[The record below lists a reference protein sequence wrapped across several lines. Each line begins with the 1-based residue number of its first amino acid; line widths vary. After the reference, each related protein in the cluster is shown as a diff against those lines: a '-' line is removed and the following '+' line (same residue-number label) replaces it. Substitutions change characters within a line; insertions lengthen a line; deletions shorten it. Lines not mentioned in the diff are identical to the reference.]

1 MAGVNELRG
10 KVLEKY
16 DLNKKEILNMEETMK
31 DYEKML
37 EESYSLMGDGVHD
50 TDELLAWRKA
60 EEMKESQENFTVT
73 VSGIVKGG
81 VVADFEGIRAFIPIS
96 KLSLER
102 IEDCN
107 PFLGRE
113 LEVRVFEANMDDD
126 KLILSAKEILK
137 EKQEMSKKKKIS
149 DVTVGQVFH
158 GVVATIKN
166 YGAFVD
172 IGDGMSGLVH
182 ISQIS
187 HSRIKHP
194 GVVLKEGQE
203 VDVKVI
209 EIKDGKLS
217 LTIKALI
224 ENPEEE
230 VAEENIEL
238 PETEAIGTSLGDILK
253 GLKIG
258 K

>member
-1 MAGVNELRG
+1 
-10 KVLEKY
+10 
-16 DLNKKEILNMEETMK
+16 MEETMK
-31 DYEKML
+31 DYEEML

-50 TDELLAWRKA
+50 TDALLAWRKA
-60 EEMKESQENFTVT
+60 QELKESQENIRVT

-107 PFLGRE
+107 PFLEKE
-113 LEVRVFEANMDDD
+113 LEVRVFEVNMEED

-137 EKQEMSKKKKIS
+137 EKQEMSRKKKVS
-149 DVTVGQVFH
+149 DVAIGQVFH

-166 YGAFVD
+166 YGAFVE
-172 IGDGMSGLVH
+172 IGDGLSGLVH

-217 LTIKALI
+217 LSIKALL
-224 ENPEEE
+224 ENPEEQA
-230 VAEENIEL
+230 VEEAIEL
-238 PETEAIGTSLGDILK
+238 PKSEAIGTSLGDLLK

>member
-1 MAGVNELRG
+1 
-10 KVLEKY
+10 
-16 DLNKKEILNMEETMK
+16 MEESMK
-31 DYEKML
+31 DLGKML

-50 TDELLAWRKA
+50 TDSLLAWRKA
-60 EEMKESQENFTVT
+60 EELKESGENIVVT

-102 IEDCN
+102 IDDCD
-107 PFLGRE
+107 PFLGKE
-113 LEVRVFEANMDDD
+113 LEVRVFEANMDED

-137 EKQEMSKKKKIS
+137 ERQEISKKKKVS
-149 DVTVGQVFH
+149 DIQVGQVFH
-158 GVVATIKN
+158 GTVVTIKE

-172 IGDGMSGLVH
+172 IGEGLSGLVH

-187 HSRIKHP
+187 HNRIKHP

-209 EIKDGKLS
+209 DIKDGKISLS
-217 LTIKALI
+217 IKALLD
-224 ENPEEE
+224 NPEEQIS
-230 VAEENIEL
+230 EEEIVI
-238 PETEAIGTSLGDILK
+238 PESQEIGTSLGDLLK
-253 GLKIG
+253 GFRL
-258 K
+258 

>member
-1 MAGVNELRG
+1 
-10 KVLEKY
+10 
-16 DLNKKEILNMEETMK
+16 MEETMK
-31 DYEKML
+31 DYEEML

-73 VSGIVKGG
+73 VTGIVKGG

-102 IEDCN
+102 VEDCN
-107 PFLGRE
+107 PFLEKE
-113 LEVRVFEANMDDD
+113 LEVRVFEANMDED

-137 EKQEMSKKKKIS
+137 EKQEKSKKKKMSEI
-149 DVTVGQVFH
+149 TEGQVFH
-158 GVVATIKN
+158 GVVATIKD

-187 HSRIKHP
+187 HDRIKHP
-194 GVVLKEGQE
+194 SVVLKEGQE

-209 EIKDGKLS
+209 EIKDGKISLS
-217 LTIKALI
+217 IKALI

-230 VAEENIEL
+230 VEEVDYEL
-238 PETEAIGTSLGDILK
+238 PETEAIGTSLGDLLK

-258 K
+258 E